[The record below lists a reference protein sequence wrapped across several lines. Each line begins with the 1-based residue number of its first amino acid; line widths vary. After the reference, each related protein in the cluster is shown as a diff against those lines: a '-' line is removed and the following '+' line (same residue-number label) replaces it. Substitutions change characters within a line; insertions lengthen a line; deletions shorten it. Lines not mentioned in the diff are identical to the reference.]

1 MYFPDWYSIRL
12 LKKASR
18 YLVVAPQI
26 KLLTQSFTLRY
37 CGAITK
43 FFAFGYCTP
52 DLTLNI
58 NAVIGLHIHFSHMR
72 LQTRVNFTLGAHYFN
87 FLMTMMHPP
96 EIHHDSV
103 LQEAFANL

>member
-1 MYFPDWYSIRL
+1 MVS
-12 LKKASR
+12 
-18 YLVVAPQI
+18 PQI
-26 KLLTQSFTLRY
+26 KLLTQSLTLRY

-43 FFAFGYCTP
+43 FFSAFGYCTP
-52 DLTLNI
+52 DLTLN
-58 NAVIGLHIHFSHMR
+58 IHFSHMR

>member
-1 MYFPDWYSIRL
+1 MVS
-12 LKKASR
+12 
-18 YLVVAPQI
+18 PQI
-26 KLLTQSFTLRY
+26 KLLTQSLTLRY

-43 FFAFGYCTP
+43 FFFCLWVLYP

-103 LQEAFANL
+103 LQEAFANLGLTINQLAILLLQ